1 MYTTPQSTMPHPME
15 HKTVP
20 PAKYRPATL
29 GFTSHDWFAQLIC
42 SNLIFSCT
50 SSSIRPHCPWHQSVT
65 DAHNKPVCSE
75 GTLSHVNSTSCN
87 MSVQYL
93 AQHERQCWHPPMS
106 KYTESVMPSPYYL
119 PSNSAILH
127 LSSQMLPRVEAVKC
141 LLPAAMK
148 SVCLM
153 SQFLRVSWR
162 DLLAKGKSVHG
173 QLSIHETPIL
183 LHKSHSCNANIAQE
197 WNCRF

>member
-93 AQHERQCWHPPMS
+93 DNMNASVDTRQWANTPNQWCPLLITFH
-106 KYTESVMPSPYYL
+106 L
-119 PSNSAILH
+119 ILQFCTFLH
-127 LSSQMLPRVEAVKC
+127 KCCHQWKLSSVFYLQQWSLFA
-141 LLPAAMK
+141 
-148 SVCLM
+148 
-153 SQFLRVSWR
+153 
-162 DLLAKGKSVHG
+162 
-173 QLSIHETPIL
+173 
-183 LHKSHSCNANIAQE
+183 
-197 WNCRF
+197 